1 MSSIEIVQYEPSYAE
16 GLAKMWNMS
25 SGEWGGGASIR
36 SMEQVLEEEEK
47 SDALHVLL
55 AICENEVAGYCSIG
69 EFQEESGVLYVQWLN
84 VRPDFHGQKVGK
96 KLMQQAVEQAI
107 AMGWPRIDLY
117 TWGGNLKA
125 VPLYKKCGFF
135 WEDREH
141 AVHFINF
148 MPQVASS
155 PALAPY
161 FREYD
166 WYGDLAREIEMK
178 PDGVKDNGFETY
190 TYLWEKNGKKLRVD
204 FERKGHGICL
214 IETEDYLLSAKAE
227 QAAPLF
233 GNFYNVEYRIVNKSG
248 APLHL
253 DFKGESDEHIEFQ
266 WENALQVDGERA
278 ISARFYV
285 NAIGEE
291 QSDWRTY
298 PGVRTRVTINGLDVF
313 LKIGLATKFP
323 ANLTLNVPVAAHR
336 LDCSYT
342 MYLDIHNHLP
352 QPATVSLQLPSLS
365 WLEWGQRE
373 INIPLPAKE
382 KVSLAVP
389 YTLLD
394 YGFYHEQLEVRL
406 LAEDGRNIS
415 FTHHV
420 HAGFGGPGA
429 KFSGETAKGL
439 VVRNGGCELHYNKVK
454 NGIILIGVNGKSER
468 MFLPAPLLGKPY
480 SSEFARKQP
489 LAVETIEEATGIGLR
504 VSYRAEA
511 VPELVFYTTILLYAD
526 GIAKLWHEWRNDSAS
541 PLTRE
546 VWVSQPIQASLYGL
560 IASYRGRLLSNEGSS
575 GSQSDAWDGSLFS
588 EPWLFVR
595 GGKTPVGMCWGPD
608 YTIGFSDWH
617 MELEGRISDVGV
629 GEKQTLKPVYL
640 SMGAFADWTSFREFA
655 MAEPQTGRTPITVSP
670 VELTV
675 HDDNPFV
682 SDESQ
687 EVKAALR
694 DVKQMVWEGVVT
706 ASYRG
711 TGDAPQAVSLKPED
725 GTAEASFSLPAPTAS
740 VEIADVHA
748 KLNQEDKIYSSVLFR
763 VSGNEV
769 QFEEYEASA
778 NRILRASNGVLAISA
793 SPDYFPGLHS
803 ISVKG
808 REWLASGFPHHNP
821 KSWWNPW
828 IGGFNSRIGGISA
841 ASLLKE
847 KHAASSASIADDK
860 GNIWSG
866 IAVRQHILE
875 HDKLKG
881 ITIDTFYLML
891 PGAPVLAI
899 MTDIRQ
905 STGSFL
911 FETLSSEMCLHFG
924 EAAEEATSG
933 LGSGWI
939 RTFDLN
945 GRPVTYPIGK
955 GEVVVRESRDYVFG
969 SDGHNGLMYV
979 VTQESENT
987 PSIYG
992 NPELCSLSFA
1002 SPVRL
1007 PHGKGYRSAP
1017 IFLVF
1022 SDKLLPEGGL
1032 EALRKTLFPFNA
1044 KHQQWSESLV
1054 EMELKNENH

>member
-36 SMEQVLEEEEK
+36 SAEQVREDEEK
-47 SDALHVLL
+47 SDALLVLL
-55 AICENEVAGYCSIG
+55 AICKNEVAGYCSIG

-96 KLMQQAVEQAI
+96 KLMQQAVEQAF
-107 AMGWPRIDLY
+107 AMGRPRIDLY
-117 TWGGNLKA
+117 TWGGNMKA

-135 WEDREH
+135 WENREH

-161 FREYD
+161 FREFD

-190 TYLWEKNGKKLRVD
+190 TYLWEKDGKKLRVD

-214 IETEDYLLSAKAE
+214 IETEDYVLSAKAE
-227 QAAPLF
+227 QAEPLF

-248 APLHL
+248 APLHM
-253 DFKGESDEHIEFQ
+253 DFKGESDEHIAFQ
-266 WENALQVDGERA
+266 WESSQQVEQESIIA
-278 ISARFYV
+278 ARFYV
-285 NAIGEE
+285 NEIGEE

-298 PGVRTRVTINGLDVF
+298 PGVRTKVTINGRDVL

-323 ANLTLNVPVAAHR
+323 ANLALNVPVAGHR
-336 LDCSYT
+336 PGCGYT
-342 MYLDIHNHLP
+342 MYLDVHNHLP
-352 QPATVSLQLPSLS
+352 QPATISLQLPALS

-373 INIPLPAKE
+373 IHVPLPAKE
-382 KVSLAVP
+382 KASLAVP

-406 LAEDGRNIS
+406 VAEDGRAIA

-429 KFSGETAKGL
+429 KYAGETAKGL
-439 VVRNGGCELHYNKVK
+439 VVRNGGCELHYHKDK
-454 NGIILIGVNGKSER
+454 NGIALVGVNGKGER
-468 MFLPAPLLGKPY
+468 LFLPAPLLGKPY
-480 SSEFARKQP
+480 SSEFVRKKP
-489 LAVETIEEATGIGLR
+489 LAVETIEEAAGIGLR
-504 VSYRAEA
+504 ISYRAEA

-526 GIAKLWHEWRNDSAS
+526 GTAKLWHEWRNDSAS

-546 VWVSQPIQASLYGL
+546 VWVSQPIQASLYGM
-560 IASYRGRLLSNEGSS
+560 IAPYRGQLLSNNNSI
-575 GSQSDAWDGSLFS
+575 GSQIDAWDDSLFH

-595 GGKTPVGMCWGPD
+595 GGKTPVGICWGTD
-608 YTIGFSDWH
+608 YAVGFGDWH
-617 MELEGRISDVGV
+617 MELEGRIINVGA
-629 GEKQTLKPVYL
+629 GEKKALKPIYL

-655 MAEPQTGRTPITVSP
+655 MAEPQTGIPPITVSP
-670 VELTV
+670 VEWIV
-675 HDDNPFV
+675 HDGNPFV
-682 SDESQ
+682 SNETQ
-687 EVKAALR
+687 EIKAVLR
-694 DVKQMVWEGVVT
+694 DTKQVVWEGEVA
-706 ASYRG
+706 ASCG
-711 TGDAPQAVSLKPED
+711 EEGDASQTVSLKPED
-725 GTAEASFSLPAPTAS
+725 GAAEAVFSLPVPNAS
-740 VEIADVHA
+740 VEAVKAHA
-748 KLNQEDKIYSSVLFR
+748 RLGQQDNIFSSVLFR
-763 VSGNEV
+763 ISGDEV
-769 QFEEYEASA
+769 RFEEQGDAA
-778 NRILRASNGVLAISA
+778 CPIFHASNGCLSISA
-793 SPDYFPGLHS
+793 APDYFPGLHS
-803 ISVKG
+803 IRVEG
-808 REWLASGFPHHNP
+808 REWLASGFPNHSP

-828 IGGFNSRIGGISA
+828 IGGFTSGIGGISA

-847 KHAASSASIADDK
+847 KHAASSVSIADDK

-881 ITIDTFYLML
+881 ITMDTFYLML

-905 STGSFL
+905 CTGSFL
-911 FETLSSEMCLHFG
+911 LETLSSQMSLHFG
-924 EAAEEATSG
+924 GAKETTSE

-939 RTFDLN
+939 RTFDLD

-955 GEVVVRESRDYVFG
+955 GELGVRETRDYVFG
-969 SDGHNGLMYV
+969 SDMHNGLMHI
-979 VTQESENT
+979 VTQEAANA
-987 PSIYG
+987 PWIYG

-1002 SPVRL
+1002 SSVSI
-1007 PHGKGYRSAP
+1007 PHGKGHRTAP

-1032 EALRKTLFPFNA
+1032 EALRKTLFPFNP
-1044 KHQQWSESLV
+1044 KYQQWSESLV